1 MVNEILTSAG
11 VKHRKA
17 RFIKPP
23 EDTYAV
29 FFDDIEVDGADP
41 VTPLTEAGLP
51 RVQHHDIT
59 VELYESRP
67 DDEAEQAIESALD
80 ARGIPWTKEDREWL
94 QDVQRYQVIYSFSY
108 ITK

>member
-41 VTPLTEAGLP
+41 VTPLTEEGLP
-51 RVQHHDIT
+51 RVLNHDIT
-59 VELYESRP
+59 VELYEPRP
-67 DDEAEQAIESALD
+67 DDEAEQAIESALN